1 MNWDDESGFALPS
14 RLGRTQFGSFSRSP
28 GTPLLSEQQGSSHHV
43 QIGQRTG
50 HKQPVGMGI
59 RWDAVVQ
66 DNDFWSE
73 SARQSPEAPVAD
85 AKRPVCVQ
93 AWLFGSLADGV
104 AKRPVTVEFRG
115 PFSVRDVIAELGR
128 LYGRAFLDR
137 VTDPGGGIFRNCR
150 VFVNGQAAD
159 DAATLIQT
167 EALQTEI
174 ELILLTAAEGG

>member
-1 MNWDDESGFALPS
+1 
-14 RLGRTQFGSFSRSP
+14 
-28 GTPLLSEQQGSSHHV
+28 
-43 QIGQRTG
+43 
-50 HKQPVGMGI
+50 MGV

-73 SARQSPEAPVAD
+73 CARQSPVAPVAG

-115 PFSVRDVIAELGR
+115 PFSVGDVIAELGR

-137 VTDPGGGIFRNCR
+137 VTDPGGGLFRNCR
-150 VFVNGQAAD
+150 VFVNGQAVD
-159 DAATLIQT
+159 DAAAPIQT
-167 EALQTEI
+167 GALQTEV